1 VSDGSPSEPSTGG
14 LARVEKGVPEP
25 EMLVGLSVPEPKMF
39 DRGEGIGYAVP
50 GAVGNTVPGAVG
62 STVSFV

>member
-1 VSDGSPSEPSTGG
+1 
-14 LARVEKGVPEP
+14 VEKGVPEP

-62 STVSFV
+62 STVSFVSFAVGDSLTFDGTP